1 MRGVIHDVD
10 VRTGPTGSRV
20 KLRRHADQVAT
31 PVTEPTSLELVAE
44 QDLAGQMTALVL
56 DLTRL
61 LFIDSAGIETL
72 MRIGAELRARGQ
84 LVCIALPQ
92 TSPVR
97 RALEISGGVD
107 HLAILDNVS
116 QARVLAQ
123 PHVPQR

>member
-1 MRGVIHDVD
+1 M
-10 VRTGPTGSRV
+10 
-20 KLRRHADQVAT
+20 
-31 PVTEPTSLELVAE
+31 TEPTSLELVAE
-44 QDLAGQMTALVL
+44 QDGVVTFALAGEVDAASAPAILVRLRAGLAGQMTALVL

-61 LFIDSAGIETL
+61 LFIDSAVIETL

>member
-1 MRGVIHDVD
+1 M
-10 VRTGPTGSRV
+10 
-20 KLRRHADQVAT
+20 
-31 PVTEPTSLELVAE
+31 TEPTSLELVAE